1 MRCRKARWYLSARC
15 DDTLSQRQR
24 TRLDHHLKGCGACR
38 REAFF
43 FSEIGVAASRM
54 ETVSVR
60 PDFNLRLRAAIRR
73 AEVAPAR
80 ISGWRERFAVLRLR
94 PALVAGA
101 AVAVMLV
108 AVGSY
113 QYSSFNSEQAKMA
126 EQVRRGEEGRLAR
139 ARAMGLPT
147 GEQILPAGWTPVDG
161 FSPEMRKLQEQYLA
175 AENLPRNYIIEA
187 DNLNDPLSQ
196 KPRPLYVMPTVP
208 SEQMVRKVSY

>member
-15 DDTLSQRQR
+15 DDTLSERQR
-24 TRLDHHLKGCGACR
+24 ARLNQHLEGCAECR
-38 REAFF
+38 SEAFY
-43 FSEIGVAASRM
+43 FSEIGAAASRM

-73 AEVAPAR
+73 AEAAPVGL
-80 ISGWRERFAVLRLR
+80 SGWRERFAVLRLR
-94 PALVAGA
+94 PALAMGVVALA
-101 AVAVMLV
+101 LLT

-113 QYSSFNSEQAKMA
+113 QFSSFNSEQAAMA

-139 ARAMGLPT
+139 DRAMGLPT

-161 FSPEMRKLQEQYLA
+161 LSPEMQRLQEQYLA

-187 DNLNDPLSQ
+187 EDLNDPLSE
-196 KPRPLYVMPTVP
+196 KPQPLYVMPTVP
-208 SEQMVRKVSY
+208 SEQVIRKVSY

>member
-15 DDTLSQRQR
+15 DDTLSERQR
-24 TRLDHHLKGCGACR
+24 TRLSHHLEGCGECR

-43 FSEIGVAASRM
+43 FSAIGAAASRM
-54 ETVSVR
+54 GTVAVR

-73 AEVAPAR
+73 TETAPAR
-80 ISGWRERFAVLRLR
+80 LAGWRERFAVLRLR
-94 PALVAGA
+94 PALAMGVA
-101 AVAVMLV
+101 AVALFV

-113 QYSSFNSEQAKMA
+113 QFSSFRSAQATIAEQAL
-126 EQVRRGEEGRLAR
+126 RGEEGRLAR

-161 FSPEMRKLQEQYLA
+161 LSPEMRRLQEQYLA

-187 DNLNDPLSQ
+187 DDLDDPLSQ